1 MFMCMKQL
9 NFNLS
14 RTSPSGRSTF
24 RRVFLARAPSWCFT
38 RSHQWRKQF
47 SRKFP
52 APSKGPPSECTRRR
66 GEYLNWGNL
75 ALKFS
80 WRSSSVIGNLFLFP
94 RVGRTDCM
102 ATTKPSATERPGSET
117 SRLVIEPTCVVCLQP
132 CEGKKAC
139 ACSFMHQQCAE
150 AYKQTVRHIPHVSA
164 RIIIPAGHA
173 KVTIP
178 SPCMFA

>member
-1 MFMCMKQL
+1 M
-9 NFNLS
+9 
-14 RTSPSGRSTF
+14 
-24 RRVFLARAPSWCFT
+24 FLARAPSWCFT
-38 RSHQWRKQF
+38 RKL
-47 SRKFP
+47 
-52 APSKGPPSECTRRR
+52 
-66 GEYLNWGNL
+66 GEQLNWGNFT
-75 ALKFS
+75 LKFS
-80 WRSSSVIGNLFLFP
+80 RRSSLVIGNLFLFP
-94 RVGRTDCM
+94 RVFGRTDCM

-150 AYKQTVRHIPHVSA
+150 AYKQTVRHIPHASA